1 MPTTTHAV
9 RFSETGGPEVLR
21 LETVE
26 VERPGPGEVLV
37 RHEAVGVNFID
48 TYHRTGL
55 YPVPL
60 PSGIGLEAAGVVEAV
75 GPAVDEVAPGD
86 RVAYAGGPLGAY
98 AGLRVVPA
106 RNLVPIPAT
115 LPAETVAATL
125 LKGMTAEY
133 LVQRTFPVQRG
144 QRVLF
149 HAAAGGVG
157 LLACQWLRAL
167 GAEVIGT
174 VGSDAKVEVA
184 RAAGCAHVI
193 VYTREDFVART
204 RELTEGRG
212 VHVVYD
218 SVGKDTFDGSLA
230 CLAPRGMLVGF
241 GNASGK
247 PPAFDPMRLAAG
259 SFFFTRAVLGH
270 YTATREEL
278 LGSAQAFLAR
288 VVDGTIVVRPPAR
301 FPLAEAAAAHA
312 SLASR
317 ATIGSTILVP

>member
-1 MPTTTHAV
+1 MTTTRAV
-9 RFSETGGPEVLR
+9 RFHETGGPEVLR
-21 LETVE
+21 LEQIAVPA
-26 VERPGPGEVLV
+26 PGPGEVLL
-37 RHEAVGVNFID
+37 RHEAIGVNFID

-60 PSGIGLEAAGVVEAV
+60 PSGIGVEGAGVIEAV
-75 GPAVDEVAPGD
+75 GPDVQGFAVGD
-86 RVAYAGGPLGAY
+86 RVAYANGPLGGY
-98 AGLRVVPA
+98 AELRVLPA
-106 RNLVPIPAT
+106 RLLVPIPAN
-115 LPAETVAATL
+115 LPAKTVAATL

-133 LVQRTFPVQRG
+133 LVRRTFAVKPG
-144 QRVLF
+144 DRVLF

-167 GAEVIGT
+167 GAHVIGT
-174 VGSDAKVEVA
+174 VGSDEKVAVA
-184 RAAGCAHVI
+184 REAGCEHVI

-204 RELTEGRG
+204 KELTEGRG
-212 VHVVYD
+212 VAVVYD

-270 YTATREEL
+270 YTSTREEL
-278 LGSAQAFLAR
+278 LGSAGAFLDE
-288 VVDGTIVVRPPAR
+288 VVDGSIVVRPPAE
-301 FPLAEAAAAHA
+301 FTLAAAADAHR

-317 ATIGSTILVP
+317 ATIGSTILLP

>member
-1 MPTTTHAV
+1 MSTTRAV
-9 RFSETGGPEVLR
+9 RFHETGGPEVLR
-21 LETVE
+21 LETIE
-26 VERPGPGEVLV
+26 VLEPGPGEVRL
-37 RHEAVGVNFID
+37 RHDAIGVNFID

-55 YPVPL
+55 YPLPL
-60 PSGIGLEAAGVVEAV
+60 PSGVGLEAVGVIEAI
-75 GPAVDEVAPGD
+75 GPQVDGLSVGD
-86 RVAYAGGPLGAY
+86 RVAYAGGSPGAY
-98 AGLRVVPA
+98 AEARVVPA
-106 RNLVPIPAT
+106 RLLVPVPAS
-115 LPAETVAATL
+115 LSSETVAATL

-133 LVQRTFPVQRG
+133 LVRRTFPVQPG

-157 LLACQWLRAL
+157 LLACQWLRAI

-174 VGSDAKVEVA
+174 VGSEAKVEVA
-184 RAAGCAHVI
+184 REAGCKHVI
-193 VYTREDFVART
+193 VYTKEDFAAKT

-247 PPAFDPMRLAAG
+247 PPMFDPMRLAAG

-270 YTATREEL
+270 YTATREDL
-278 LGSAQAFLAR
+278 LACAGAFLER
-288 VVDGTIVVRPPAR
+288 VVDGTIAVRPPAR
-301 FPLAEAAAAHA
+301 FALAEAAAAHQ

-317 ATIGSTILVP
+317 ATIGSTILV

>member
-1 MPTTTHAV
+1 MTTTRAV
-9 RFSETGGPEVLR
+9 RFHETGGPEVLR
-21 LETVE
+21 LEQITVPA
-26 VERPGPGEVLV
+26 PGPGEVLL
-37 RHEAVGVNFID
+37 RHEAIGVNFID

-60 PSGIGLEAAGVVEAV
+60 PSGIGVEGAGVIEAAGADVQGFAV
-75 GPAVDEVAPGD
+75 GD
-86 RVAYAGGPLGAY
+86 RVAYANGPLGGY
-98 AGLRVVPA
+98 AEVRVLPA
-106 RNLVPIPAT
+106 RLLVPIPAS
-115 LPAETVAATL
+115 LPAKTVAATL

-133 LVQRTFPVQRG
+133 LVRRTLAVKPG
-144 QRVLF
+144 DRVLF

-167 GAEVIGT
+167 GAHVIGT
-174 VGSDAKVEVA
+174 VGSDEKVAVA
-184 RAAGCAHVI
+184 REAGCEHVI

-204 RELTEGRG
+204 KELTEGRG
-212 VHVVYD
+212 VAVVYD

-270 YTATREEL
+270 YTSTREEL
-278 LGSAQAFLAR
+278 LGSAGAFLEK
-288 VVDGTIVVRPPAR
+288 VVEGSIGVRPPAE
-301 FPLAEAAAAHA
+301 FSLAAAADAHR

-317 ATIGSTILVP
+317 ATIGSTILLP